1 QSSAAGFC
9 GAENGATFQ
18 CPTVALS
25 DCARSRPLHMT
36 SYNYLIAGRFGPLGA
51 NLVSTILETE
61 PQSEVTVLDCPLALQ
76 DAIPVVD
83 TVCTSR
89 LHRVNGDIANEKLL
103 VKLFEERNI
112 DVAFLATM
120 RSRISSDV
128 DTVQEARCNFIGT
141 THFLEALRSFPKL
154 RCFVYVSSENVYGSS
169 PQKVET
175 ASLKPVNS
183 EAASQGSCEAMLN
196 AYFISYG
203 IPVVIAR
210 LSSLI
215 CGPTADSTNP
225 IGSNIVTTDA
235 SPKSVIDV
243 RDAVSGLLACAKKG
257 KPGEIYNI
265 GGDRE
270 VTTEQIRELIA
281 KLKSDG
287 AASECDLPLA
297 SMDSTRAH
305 KELAWHPRV
314 PLLKALKDSLH
325 YYAIQSNGEVY
336 HRGELKVLIY
346 GGRGW
351 IGGQLVALLK
361 EREIKYVLGK
371 RRPGTDSDEAV
382 LNEIIDVAPSHVVS
396 TVGRTHGPGVNSIA
410 YLEGSPERLYENV
423 RDNLYAPCV
432 LASIC
437 DRLRIHFTY
446 VGTSSIFRSDNAHL
460 SGGKGYSENDYGNYS
475 GTSYTAVKGRT
486 DWLMRYYTT
495 TLNVRMG
502 LPVNYELDWRNLVAR
517 VIGSSRVPDVPISV
531 TVLPDCLPV
540 MLDLMINCHR
550 GTINLVNPGPIRCS
564 QIIELYRK
572 VVSNHL
578 CETSN
583 SENGVLCSYTQCVL
597 DTSELQRLYP
607 SLRTA
612 IEGIKQSV
620 VEVAAA
626 QEAARK

>member
-1 QSSAAGFC
+1 MAMQSSAAGFC

-25 DCARSRPLHMT
+25 DCARSRPLH
-36 SYNYLIAGRFGPLGA
+36 
-51 NLVSTILETE
+51 
-61 PQSEVTVLDCPLALQ
+61 SEVTVLDCPLALQ

-103 VKLFEERNI
+103 VKLFEERNVRTQELHEREQQSIDDDRCLFKAEGQISRFWSFQNGWRYASFSNDGKYETVGLI

-281 KLKSDG
+281 KVCDF
-287 AASECDLPLA
+287 SEYFMRSVECFIA
-297 SMDSTRAH
+297 
-305 KELAWHPRV
+305 
-314 PLLKALKDSLH
+314 
-325 YYAIQSNGEVY
+325 EV
-336 HRGELKVLIY
+336 
-346 GGRGW
+346 
-351 IGGQLVALLK
+351 
-361 EREIKYVLGK
+361 
-371 RRPGTDSDEAV
+371 
-382 LNEIIDVAPSHVVS
+382 
-396 TVGRTHGPGVNSIA
+396 
-410 YLEGSPERLYENV
+410 
-423 RDNLYAPCV
+423 
-432 LASIC
+432 
-437 DRLRIHFTY
+437 
-446 VGTSSIFRSDNAHL
+446 
-460 SGGKGYSENDYGNYS
+460 
-475 GTSYTAVKGRT
+475 
-486 DWLMRYYTT
+486 
-495 TLNVRMG
+495 
-502 LPVNYELDWRNLVAR
+502 
-517 VIGSSRVPDVPISV
+517 
-531 TVLPDCLPV
+531 
-540 MLDLMINCHR
+540 
-550 GTINLVNPGPIRCS
+550 
-564 QIIELYRK
+564 
-572 VVSNHL
+572 
-578 CETSN
+578 
-583 SENGVLCSYTQCVL
+583 
-597 DTSELQRLYP
+597 
-607 SLRTA
+607 
-612 IEGIKQSV
+612 
-620 VEVAAA
+620 
-626 QEAARK
+626 